1 MGTPQLAVRRVSISK
16 ADRLAL
22 SDEETFQDPSIAHD
36 IFTRMRAEEP
46 VAFCPEPWG
55 GKGFWSITKYDDIEA
70 IAKLPHIFSSD
81 GKHGGITLPTPE
93 MIANRRDL
101 TLEDVQGPAELAD
114 FEGGRSMIT
123 MDPPEHNK
131 HRRQVAPGFTPQ
143 RLDALISRIRTRA
156 DALLDEVRSKGS
168 AESDFVADIAAELP
182 VQMLAELFAVPQ
194 SDRHKLFEWSNIM
207 IGGDDPEINVSREQT
222 MAAFME
228 LAAYAM
234 QLYEARKA
242 EPGDDLITLLVNT
255 EVEGEAMSVADY
267 LSAFIL
273 LVVAGN
279 ETTRNS
285 ISGGLLALCEN
296 PKQREKLINDPGLI
310 PKAVDEIIRWVHP
323 VIYMRRTA
331 LEDYVLRD
339 VTIKAGDKV
348 ALWYMSGNRDED
360 KWDDPFQFDVTR
372 EGPRHLSFGYG
383 QHLCIGWRLAEIQLR
398 ILLEGVL
405 ARYPT
410 LEVTG
415 PVTRMRTN
423 FLNSIKTMPVRY
435 LGVTA

>member
-1 MGTPQLAVRRVSISK
+1 MSISK

-22 SDEETFQDPSIAHD
+22 SDEETFQDPRVAHD

-55 GKGFWSITKYDDIEA
+55 GKGFWSITKYDDIET
-70 IAKLPHIFSSD
+70 ISKLPHIFSSD

-93 MIANRRDL
+93 MIANRREL
-101 TLEDVQGPAELAD
+101 ALEEVEGPAELAD

-123 MDPPEHNK
+123 MDPPEHNQ
-131 HRRQVAPGFTPQ
+131 HRRMVAPGFTPQ
-143 RLDALISRIRTRA
+143 RLDGLIAKIGARA
-156 DALLDEVRSKGS
+156 DALLDDVAAKGNG
-168 AESDFVADIAAELP
+168 ESDFVADIAAELP
-182 VQMLAELFAVPQ
+182 IQMLAELFAVPQ
-194 SDRHKLFEWSNIM
+194 ADRHKLFEWSNVI
-207 IGGDDPEINVSREQT
+207 IGGDDPEINVSRERT
-222 MAAFME
+222 MGAFME

-234 QLYEARKA
+234 GLYELRKA
-242 EPGDDLITLLVNT
+242 EPGDDLITMLVNT
-255 EVEGEAMSVADY
+255 EVDGEQMSVADY

-285 ISGGLLALCEN
+285 ISGGLLALCEY
-296 PKQREKLINDPGLI
+296 PEQREKLLNNPSLM
-310 PKAVDEIIRWVHP
+310 PRAVDEIIRWVHP

-331 LEDYVLRD
+331 LADYVLRD

-360 KWDDPFQFDVTR
+360 KWDNPFEFDISR

-435 LGVTA
+435 AA

>member
-1 MGTPQLAVRRVSISK
+1 VSISK
-16 ADRLAL
+16 AERLSL
-22 SDEETFQDPSIAHD
+22 SDEETFQDLSVVHD
-36 IFTRMRAEEP
+36 IFTRMRRDEP

-55 GKGFWSITKYDDIEA
+55 GKGFWSITKYDDIEE
-70 IAKLPHIFSSD
+70 ISKLPDIFSSD

-101 TLEDVQGPAELAD
+101 TPGEVEGPAELAA

-123 MDPPEHNK
+123 MDPPEHNQ
-131 HRRQVAPGFTPQ
+131 HRRMVAPGFTPQ
-143 RLDALISRIRTRA
+143 RLDALIARIRTRA
-156 DALLDEVRSKGS
+156 DTLLDEVRGKGNV
-168 AESDFVADIAAELP
+168 ESDFVADIAAELP
-182 VQMLAELFAVPQ
+182 IQMLAELFAVPQ
-194 SDRHKLFEWSNIM
+194 SDRHKLFEWSNLM

-228 LAAYAM
+228 LAAYAI
-234 QLYEARKA
+234 QLYESRKA
-242 EPGDDLITLLVNT
+242 DPGDDLISLLVNT
-255 EVEGEAMSVADY
+255 EVEGEPMSVADY
-267 LSAFIL
+267 LSAFVL

-285 ISGGLLALCEN
+285 ISGGLLALCQYPTE
-296 PKQREKLINDPGLI
+296 RDKLINDPGLI
-310 PKAVDEIIRWVHP
+310 GNAVDEIIRWVHP

-331 LEDYVLRD
+331 LQDYAIRD

-360 KWDDPFQFDVTR
+360 KWPDPFKFDVSR

-398 ILLEGVL
+398 ILLEGML
-405 ARYPT
+405 TRYPG

-435 LGVTA
+435 AA

>member
-1 MGTPQLAVRRVSISK
+1 MTITK
-16 ADRLAL
+16 AERLAL
-22 SDEETFQDPSIAHD
+22 SDEETFQDPSVAHD

-55 GKGFWSITKYDDIEA
+55 GKGFWAITKYDDIEE
-70 IAKLPHIFSSD
+70 ISKLPHIFSSD

-93 MIANRRDL
+93 MVANRRNL
-101 TLEDVQGPAELAD
+101 TLEDAQSPAELAD
-114 FEGGRSMIT
+114 FEGGRSMIS
-123 MDPPEHNK
+123 MDPPEHNR
-131 HRRQVAPGFTPQ
+131 HRRMVAPGFTPH
-143 RLDALISRIRTRA
+143 RLDALISRIRARA
-156 DALLDEVRSKGS
+156 DVLLDEVAVKGN

-182 VQMLAELFAVPQ
+182 IQMLAELFAVPQ
-194 SDRHKLFEWSNIM
+194 ADRHKLFEWSNVI
-207 IGGDDPEINVSREQT
+207 IGGDDPEINVSRERT
-222 MAAFME
+222 MGAFME

-242 EPGDDLITLLVNT
+242 EPGDDLISMLVNT
-255 EVEGEAMSVADY
+255 ETEGEPMSVADY

-285 ISGGLLALCEN
+285 ISGGLLALCQHPE
-296 PKQREKLINDPGLI
+296 QREKLIANPSLM
-310 PKAVDEIIRWVHP
+310 PNAVDEIIRWVHP

-331 LEDYVLRD
+331 LQDYVLRD

-348 ALWYMSGNRDED
+348 AMWYMSGNRDEE
-360 KWDDPFQFDVTR
+360 KWSNPFEFDISRT
-372 EGPRHLSFGYG
+372 GPRHLSFGYG

-405 ARYPT
+405 AHYPK

-435 LGVTA
+435 AA

>member
-1 MGTPQLAVRRVSISK
+1 MSISK

-22 SDEETFQDPSIAHD
+22 SDEETFQDPVVAHD
-36 IFTRMRAEEP
+36 IFTRMRREEP
-46 VAFCPEPWG
+46 LAFCPEPWG
-55 GKGFWSITKYDDIEA
+55 GKGFWSITKYDDIEE
-70 IAKLPHIFSSD
+70 ISKLPHIFSSD

-93 MIANRRDL
+93 MIANRREL
-101 TLEDVQGPAELAD
+101 TLQDVEGPAELSA
-114 FEGGRSMIT
+114 FEGGRSMIS
-123 MDPPEHNK
+123 MDPPEHNQ
-131 HRRQVAPGFTPQ
+131 HRRLVAPGFTPQ
-143 RLDALISRIRTRA
+143 RLDGLIGRIRTRA
-156 DALLDEVRSKGS
+156 DTLLDEVRAKGN

-182 VQMLAELFAVPQ
+182 IQMLAELFGVPQ
-194 SDRHKLFEWSNIM
+194 SDRHKLFEWSNLM
-207 IGGDDPEINVSREQT
+207 IGGDDPEVNVSREQT

-234 QLYEARKA
+234 QLYERRKA

-255 EVEGEAMSVADY
+255 EVQGEPMSVADY

-285 ISGGLLALCEN
+285 ISGGLLALSEN
-296 PKQREKLINDPGLI
+296 PAEREKLIANPDLLAN
-310 PKAVDEIIRWVHP
+310 AVDEIVRWVHP

-331 LEDYVLRD
+331 LEDYRLRD

-348 ALWYMSGNRDED
+348 AMWYMSANRDED
-360 KWDDPFQFDVTR
+360 KWDDPFTFNVSRQ
-372 EGPRHLSFGYG
+372 GPRHLSFGYG
-383 QHLCIGWRLAEIQLR
+383 QHLCIGWRLAEIQLG

-405 ARYPT
+405 ARYPSM
-410 LEVTG
+410 EVTG

-435 LGVTA
+435 VA

>member
-1 MGTPQLAVRRVSISK
+1 MSITK

-22 SDEETFQDPSIAHD
+22 SDEETFQDPAIAHD

-55 GKGFWSITKYDDIEA
+55 GKGFWSITKYDDIEE
-70 IAKLPHIFSSD
+70 ISKLPNVFSSD
-81 GKHGGITLPTPE
+81 GKHGGITLPTPD
-93 MIANRRDL
+93 MIANRRNVSL
-101 TLEDVQGPAELAD
+101 SDVESPEELSA

-123 MDPPEHNK
+123 MDPPEHNQ
-131 HRRQVAPGFTPQ
+131 HRRLVAPGFTPQ
-143 RLDALISRIRTRA
+143 RLDALIARIRTRA
-156 DALLDEVRSKGS
+156 DTLLDEVAAKGN

-182 VQMLAELFAVPQ
+182 IQMLAELFAVPQ
-194 SDRHKLFEWSNIM
+194 SDRHKLFEWSNLI
-207 IGGDDPEINVSREQT
+207 IGGDDPDINVSREQT

-228 LAAYAM
+228 LAGYAM
-234 QLYEARKA
+234 QLYQARQA
-242 EPGDDLITLLVNT
+242 DPGDDLITMLANT
-255 EVEGEAMSVADY
+255 EVEGEPMSIADY

-285 ISGGLLALCEN
+285 ISGGLLALCQYPAE
-296 PKQREKLINDPGLI
+296 REKLINDPSLI
-310 PKAVDEIIRWVHP
+310 PNAVDEIIRWVHP

-331 LEDYVLRD
+331 LEDYRLRD

-348 ALWYMSGNRDED
+348 AMWYMSANRDED
-360 KWDDPFQFDVTR
+360 KWPDPFTFNVSR

-405 ARYPT
+405 AHYPT
-410 LEVTG
+410 LQVTG

-435 LGVTA
+435 AA

>member
-1 MGTPQLAVRRVSISK
+1 MPISK

-22 SDEETFQDPSIAHD
+22 SDEETFQNPSVAHD
-36 IFTRMRAEEP
+36 IFARMRAEEP
-46 VAFCPEPWG
+46 LAFCPEPWG
-55 GKGFWSITKYDDIEA
+55 GKGFWAITKYDDIET
-70 IAKLPHIFSSD
+70 ISKLPHILSSD

-93 MIANRRDL
+93 MIANRRNL
-101 TLEDVQGPAELAD
+101 TRAEVEGPAELAD
-114 FEGGRSMIT
+114 FEGGRSMIS

-143 RLDALISRIRTRA
+143 RLDALIARIRDRA
-156 DALLDEVRSKGS
+156 DVLLDEVGKMGS
-168 AESDFVADIAAELP
+168 AESDFVADVAAELP
-182 VQMLAELFAVPQ
+182 IQMLAELFDVPQ
-194 SDRHKLFEWSNIM
+194 ADRYKLFEWSNVM

-222 MAAFME
+222 MGAFME

-242 EPGDDLITLLVNT
+242 EPRTDLISMLVNT
-255 EVEGEAMSVADY
+255 EVDGEPMSVADY
-267 LSAFIL
+267 LSAFVL

-285 ISGGLLALCEN
+285 ISGGLLALCQHPE
-296 PKQREKLINDPGLI
+296 QRHKLLDDPGLI
-310 PKAVDEIIRWVHP
+310 PNAVDEIIRWVHP

-331 LEDYVLRD
+331 LQDYALRD
-339 VTIKAGDKV
+339 VTIRAGDKV
-348 ALWYMSGNRDED
+348 AMWYMSANRDEE
-360 KWDDPFQFDVTR
+360 KWADPFTFDVSR

-383 QHLCIGWRLAEIQLR
+383 QHLCLGWRLAEIQLR

-410 LEVTG
+410 LQVTG

-435 LGVTA
+435 AA

>member
-1 MGTPQLAVRRVSISK
+1 MSISK

-22 SDEETFQDPSIAHD
+22 SDEETFQDPAIAHD
-36 IFTRMRAEEP
+36 IFSRMRAEEP

-55 GKGFWSITKYDDIEA
+55 GKGFWSITKYDDIEE
-70 IAKLPHIFSSD
+70 ISKLPNVFSSD

-93 MIANRRDL
+93 MIANRRNVSVS
-101 TLEDVQGPAELAD
+101 DVENPEELSA

-123 MDPPEHNK
+123 MDPPEHNQ
-131 HRRQVAPGFTPQ
+131 HRRLVAPGFTPQ
-143 RLDALISRIRTRA
+143 RLDGLIARIRTRA
-156 DALLDEVRSKGS
+156 DTLLDEVAAKGN

-182 VQMLAELFAVPQ
+182 IQMLAELFAVPQ
-194 SDRHKLFEWSNIM
+194 SDRHKLFEWSNMI
-207 IGGDDPEINVSREQT
+207 IGGDDPEINVSRDQT

-228 LAAYAM
+228 LAGYAM
-234 QLYEARKA
+234 QLYQARQA
-242 EPGDDLITLLVNT
+242 EPGDDLITMLAMA
-255 EVEGEAMSVADY
+255 EVEGEPMSIADY

-285 ISGGLLALCEN
+285 ISGGLLALCEY
-296 PKQREKLINDPGLI
+296 PAEREKLISDPSLI
-310 PKAVDEIIRWVHP
+310 PNAVDEIIRWVHP

-331 LEDYVLRD
+331 LEDYRLRD

-348 ALWYMSGNRDED
+348 AMWYMSANRDED
-360 KWDDPFQFDVTR
+360 KWPDPFTFNVSR

-405 ARYPT
+405 A
-410 LEVTG
+410 
-415 PVTRMRTN
+415 
-423 FLNSIKTMPVRY
+423 
-435 LGVTA
+435 